1 MIKKNGFSLIEVLI
15 VLSILTTL
23 LFIGGSIQIRTYD
36 TYQFKQWY
44 ALFESDLLQLQQ
56 DTIVSVN
63 SPYLLI
69 RPGGN
74 SYEVRNSPTEKPI
87 IKRSIPK
94 NLKIRLY
101 SFNNPLSFSKSGTI
115 KRPGKFQVVSK
126 YSKWEIIFPLGKG
139 RSYVNEL

>member
-1 MIKKNGFSLIEVLI
+1 MNKRNGFSLIEVLI
-15 VLSILTTL
+15 VLSLLTTL
-23 LFIGGSIQIRTYD
+23 LFIGGSIQYRTYD

-44 ALFESDLLQLQQ
+44 ALFESDLLRLQQ
-56 DTIVSVN
+56 NTMSSTNN
-63 SPYLLI
+63 SYLLI
-69 RPGGN
+69 RPNDN
-74 SYEVRNSPTEKPI
+74 SYEVRNSTTEKPI

-115 KRPGKFQVVSK
+115 KNPGKFQVMSK

-139 RSYVNEL
+139 RSYINEL